1 MYPILTC
8 SRFSTTCPPPW
19 TRRPSRRPTSR
30 WWETRT
36 ASSGEQHCAVQ
47 HSLETFWMTYPILR
61 RVVCVIYIQK
71 RVFYVVI
78 LKVHPPSRGSHN
90 TGCSSNSS
98 CHVAGPPSSSRTTS
112 WAWPPRGR
120 SSMSSSLSSG
130 RTIEAS
136 DTSRSW
142 WEAQKYFSVKQKQ
155 IFKIRKMNNI

>member
-1 MYPILTC
+1 MYLILIC

-19 TRRPSRRPTSR
+19 TRRPSRRPTSGDGR
-30 WWETRT
+30 QERHRVVSNT
-36 ASSGEQHCAVQ
+36 VQ
-47 HSLETFWMTYPILR
+47 HSLETLWMTYPIVR

-90 TGCSSNSS
+90 TGCNSNSS